1 MLQKPKTI
9 LANALPI
16 FPSYDPYL
24 SYHVNQN
31 PEVPLMEFISFSIIY
46 ALWCFTI

>member
-16 FPSYDPYL
+16 FPSYDPYFL
-24 SYHVNQN
+24 FYHVNQN
-31 PEVPLMEFISFSIIY
+31 PSPFNESLFRSIIY
-46 ALWCFTI
+46 ALWRFTI